1 MLRSFKRYGRF
12 KFKTKDRKI
21 AKYTHKEFRKMLAK
35 KVQEY
40 SKEYKVK
47 FYTANQSVEKHWCGL
62 LKSFVIDF

>member
-1 MLRSFKRYGRF
+1 M
-12 KFKTKDRKI
+12 
-21 AKYTHKEFRKMLAK
+21 AK

-62 LKSFVIDF
+62 LKSFVIDLEIVGLAVLSFLRLE